1 MDPLHFPNI
10 ETEGSFRTTGPN
22 KPEPGENQKGL
33 VLLGRTFRST
43 GPFIFLLLDLVASP
57 ARTTWSIH
65 IRLLGLM
72 GIGLERCKPSIY

>member
-43 GPFIFLLLDLVASP
+43 GHFIFLLLDLVAP
-57 ARTTWSIH
+57 PVRTTGSIL
-65 IRLLGLM
+65 IKLLGLM
-72 GIGLERCKPSIY
+72 GIGLERCRTIIY